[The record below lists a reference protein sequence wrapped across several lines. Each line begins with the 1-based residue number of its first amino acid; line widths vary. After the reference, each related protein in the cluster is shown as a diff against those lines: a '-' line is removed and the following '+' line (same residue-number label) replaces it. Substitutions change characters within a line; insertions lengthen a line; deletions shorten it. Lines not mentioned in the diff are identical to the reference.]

1 MTDPLSIT
9 ASVIAVPGLA
19 YSSAK
24 TLNEVI
30 TSFSNAPK
38 VLEDIG
44 KDLQILQNLLRAL
57 QQPLNGVPNA
67 NLSEDEKACYE
78 SLRLALEA
86 CKGMCDEFSAKLS
99 KMTSHS
105 QGDKVNWWDNVAS
118 IMNEHGR
125 VLRLCLQSCTG
136 GLKETTAKAGTH
148 VKYAKTFDEA
158 KQVIGTMGNVTGGGG
173 PTVVELAEAHD
184 KSHQAIVEM
193 SEEVAKKFWE

>member
-9 ASVIAVPGLA
+9 ASVITVAGLA

-44 KDLQILQNLLRAL
+44 KDLQVLQNLLRAL

-67 NLSEDEKACYE
+67 NLSENEKACYE
-78 SLRLALEA
+78 SLTPALVV
-86 CKGMCDEFSAKLS
+86 CKGKCDEFSAKLS

-105 QGDKVNWWDNVAS
+105 QGDKVNWWDRARLHFNEKDVA
-118 IMNEHGR
+118 
-125 VLRLCLQSCTG
+125 L
-136 GLKETTAKAGTH
+136 LKSDLEKH
-148 VKYAKTFDEA
+148 
-158 KQVIGTMGNVTGGGG
+158 KQTIDIAIGIAT
-173 PTVVELAEAHD
+173 L
-184 KSHQAIVEM
+184 
-193 SEEVAKKFWE
+193 